1 MLDTTA
7 GPETMERSRQRT
19 EFLEDA
25 ERQGFENTIEQ
36 RWIDLMLTEEGRKQE
51 ELPKAIMRMASK
63 VGLER
68 CRQQVRALMAR
79 QDNRKI
85 LASISC
91 PTLVVCGKEDVLTP
105 PEIHWEMARN
115 IPNARHELIPG
126 CGHLTPLEAPDR
138 LNELML
144 EWLEKA

>member
-1 MLDTTA
+1 
-7 GPETMERSRQRT
+7 
-19 EFLEDA
+19 
-25 ERQGFENTIEQ
+25 
-36 RWIDLMLTEEGRKQE
+36 MLTEEGRKQE

-91 PTLVVCGKEDVLTP
+91 PTLVVCGEEDVLTP
-105 PEIHWEMARN
+105 PEIHREMAEN
-115 IPNARHELIPG
+115 IPNARLKLIPD

-138 LNELML
+138 LNDLML